1 MQAQPISK
9 TQLRAPC
16 SKAGSNPSVKPH
28 QIAKMVPGRAAS
40 TVMAERNSGIYRD
53 VIVGHTRDYIIQ
65 RIGKQ
70 PAAVCREI
78 RSSIISRSQVEHALI
93 GASVSDGLRSAA
105 RSHGRINRQVG
116 AETILCIAIGY
127 IWLSRSRCSREKAR
141 SLCQGSISAVSTGL
155 QRREGRRR

>member
-1 MQAQPISK
+1 
-9 TQLRAPC
+9 
-16 SKAGSNPSVKPH
+16 
-28 QIAKMVPGRAAS
+28 MVLGRAAS

-93 GASVSDGLRSAA
+93 GASVSDGLR
-105 RSHGRINRQVG
+105 
-116 AETILCIAIGY
+116 IGGQFS
-127 IWLSRSRCSREKAR
+127 WSGVLRPSGLSPSRMIRHKPSRCSL
-141 SLCQGSISAVSTGL
+141 SVAV
-155 QRREGRRR
+155 